1 MRKIKDGFLN
11 AITYLFSSFG
21 ILILGTIVYFI
32 FHNGFKSLN
41 FNLLVSDYYGITYNT
56 TIEKN
61 DDIVFVDPKL
71 EDVYFSSKWGIG
83 IKDDFDRENKQ
94 VVKIVYIDKDSP
106 FNNAIRKDNQQ
117 YLQIQEGSE
126 IEKIFLSNSSDKLLI
141 ALSKDKALTIVNT
154 LEAGDVITDMI
165 TSTSGGGIRGSLV
178 ATLYLILLTL
188 IIALP
193 IGVISAIY
201 LNEYAKK
208 NRFMGIIRHMIEM
221 MSGIPSIIFGL
232 VGAIIFIP
240 LMDDLIG
247 SNGGSIASGALTL
260 AIMLLPIIIRTTE
273 ESLKIVPRSYKE
285 ASYALGASKNQTI
298 FKVVLPNAISGI
310 MTATLLSIA
319 RIIGESAALIYAM
332 GTVVKDSIHIN
343 EKATSLS
350 VHIWIL
356 MGGEVPNF
364 ELASA
369 ISILILLIVFLL
381 GIVVKIIAKKFNRFE
396 VK

>member
-41 FNLLVSDYYGITYNT
+41 FDLLVSDYYGITYNT